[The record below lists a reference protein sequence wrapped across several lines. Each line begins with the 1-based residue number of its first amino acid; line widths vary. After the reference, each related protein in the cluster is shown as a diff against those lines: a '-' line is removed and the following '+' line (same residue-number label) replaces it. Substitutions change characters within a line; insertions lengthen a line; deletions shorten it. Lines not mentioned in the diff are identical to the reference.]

1 MYSFP
6 SIPKRTI
13 LTNKA
18 RKRRAK
24 LHFLIFEVLCIFI
37 LSIEIDEE
45 NNVVLSVVFMVYVVV
60 VVIVSHCGLL
70 LLTSPSP

>member
-1 MYSFP
+1 MSCDHV
-6 SIPKRTI
+6 
-13 LTNKA
+13 LANEWA
-18 RKRRAK
+18 RCSGKNASY
-24 LHFLIFEVLCIFI
+24 ITSIFI

-45 NNVVLSVVFMVYVVV
+45 NKVVLSVVFMVYVVV